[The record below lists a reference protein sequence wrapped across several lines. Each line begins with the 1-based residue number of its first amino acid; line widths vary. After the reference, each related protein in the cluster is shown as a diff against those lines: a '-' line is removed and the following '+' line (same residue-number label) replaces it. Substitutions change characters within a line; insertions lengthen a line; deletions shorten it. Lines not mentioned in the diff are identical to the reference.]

1 MLFIINILLQGP
13 QKIFGGLHAARRP
26 QFGHVCC
33 IRYKNIFV
41 TFGEHSFLLSH
52 LLLQNVSNIVPFFT
66 NVNTPDFQLAIQE
79 PDKYDK
85 NSQVETGFKDI
96 TVAVAAQK

>member
-1 MLFIINILLQGP
+1 MPL
-13 QKIFGGLHAARRP
+13 
-26 QFGHVCC
+26 
-33 IRYKNIFV
+33 
-41 TFGEHSFLLSH
+41 
-52 LLLQNVSNIVPFFT
+52 
-66 NVNTPDFQLAIQE
+66 PDFQLAIQE